1 MTNLSVHLAVSL
13 GEPLPHQL
21 ADGTGAPPSA
31 TGPCGSRPFRK
42 GPCGPSIASGI
53 SGRFQPLSRTEGQ
66 LALALLALP
75 PLSKTNIAT
84 GLGPFDLHASSTLPA
99 FVLSQN
105 QTLRRIEIKTFRSGR
120 GRRSVPVS
128 GSFRIPTQTY
138 FAVGRRLPRPV
149 PRTGRVR
156 AFARKSGS
164 FFKDRGARPLPRAAP
179 SIG

>member
-1 MTNLSVHLAVSL
+1 MARKR
-13 GEPLPHQL
+13 LPRRP
-21 ADGTGAPPSA
+21 ARR
-31 TGPCGSRPFRK
+31 SRPFNAV
-42 GPCGPSIASGI
+42 PCGTAFVSGI

-66 LALALLALP
+66 LAFALLALP
-75 PLSKTNIAT
+75 PLSKANIAT

-138 FAVGRRLPRPV
+138 FAVGRRLPRPADR
-149 PRTGRVR
+149 PGRR
-156 AFARKSGS
+156 AFARKSG
-164 FFKDRGARPLPRAAP
+164 FLFKERGAWAAGCARP